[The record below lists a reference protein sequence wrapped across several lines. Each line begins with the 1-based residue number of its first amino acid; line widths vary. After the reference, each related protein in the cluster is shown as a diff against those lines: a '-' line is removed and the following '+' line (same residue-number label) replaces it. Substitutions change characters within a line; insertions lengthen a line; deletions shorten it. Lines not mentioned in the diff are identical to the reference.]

1 MSVLEVQHIQFSH
14 ATSSGWLLNDLT
26 LELHEG
32 DVAMIIGDNG
42 SGKSTLGR
50 LIAGLYKPQSG
61 SVLINGIRIG
71 DCRIASRPTHAVYMG
86 QTSYLQFFRS
96 SIDDEVRFAARLC
109 GRSLDE
115 AYDAYR
121 SFALPVDRGTKPMDL
136 AYPTMWR
143 FQLFL
148 FSAVFD
154 PAVLY
159 VDEIVAPGARAQMD
173 ALEAV
178 IESRSRR
185 KQVTIIAY
193 QRGLKRSGLLRFE
206 LNEGKL
212 REY

>member
-1 MSVLEVQHIQFSH
+1 MQQIQFRH
-14 ATSSGWLLNDLT
+14 ATSSAWLLNDLT
-26 LELHEG
+26 LELDHG

-50 LIAGLYKPQSG
+50 LIAGLHKPQSG
-61 SVLINGIRIG
+61 SVEINGIRIG
-71 DCRIASRPTHAVYMG
+71 ECPIPSRPTHAVYMG

-96 SIDDEVRFAARLC
+96 SIDDEVRFAARLS

-115 AYDAYR
+115 AYSTYR
-121 SFALPVDRGTKPMDL
+121 AFALPEDRGTKPMDL
-136 AYPTMWR
+136 PYPTMWR

-193 QRGLKRSGLLRFE
+193 QRGLARPGLRRFE
-206 LNEGKL
+206 LIDGRL